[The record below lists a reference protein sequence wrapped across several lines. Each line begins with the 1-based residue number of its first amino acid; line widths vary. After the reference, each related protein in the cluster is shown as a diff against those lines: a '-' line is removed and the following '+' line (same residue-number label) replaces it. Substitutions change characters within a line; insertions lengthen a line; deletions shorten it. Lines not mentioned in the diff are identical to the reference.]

1 MGAPGLSA
9 VVLAEGGRP
18 ADDGR
23 PVLGLIEPN
32 SLVDKEEVDG
42 LDTPCICLD
51 DDALKEEEDAGALT
65 DCRPPATLTRVLT
78 SALPA
83 PLLDVLVEL
92 TGRDT
97 PSVLA
102 TD

>member
-51 DDALKEEEDAGALT
+51 DDALEEDAGAALT
-65 DCRPPATLTRVLT
+65 DCRPPAILSRVLT
-78 SALPA
+78 PALPA
-83 PLLDVLVEL
+83 LLLDVLFEL
-92 TGRDT
+92 AGRDT
-97 PSVLA
+97 PCVLA